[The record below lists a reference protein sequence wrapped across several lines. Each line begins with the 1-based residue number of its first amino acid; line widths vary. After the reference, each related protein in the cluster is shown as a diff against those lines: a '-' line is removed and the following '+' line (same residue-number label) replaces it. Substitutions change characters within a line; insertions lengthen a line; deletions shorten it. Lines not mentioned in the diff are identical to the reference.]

1 VTGPVRGAGPVG
13 LAVTRSVVRTAAV
26 LTAAG
31 SGSRLGLPVPK
42 ALASLDGTPLVGHA
56 ARRLVAS
63 GVVDVLVVTVPDGH
77 LDDVRAAIDAAL
89 DDAGS
94 DHAGPGHA
102 GPAAR
107 PRVPVLCTPGGPS
120 RQASVAAALALL
132 EPDVDVVLVHD
143 AARALAPPSLVASVV
158 AAVRSGHGAVVPALP
173 VTDTITEVAPAGGA
187 GGAGAAGAAGRVE
200 AVVGTPD
207 RSRLRVVQTPQGF
220 DRALLDRAHAA
231 ASGRAGDESLA
242 ATDDSS
248 LVALLGE
255 PVVAVPG
262 HELAMKVTT
271 PRDLAVASMLLRGAP
286 DVVAAGASGPTPAP
300 AVVPA
305 AGGRS

>member
-42 ALASLDGTPLVGHA
+42 ALASLDGTALVGHA

-63 GVVDVLVVTVPDGH
+63 GVVDVVVVTVPDGH
-77 LDDVRAAIDAAL
+77 LDDVRAAVEAAL
-89 DDAGS
+89 DDS
-94 DHAGPGHA
+94 SV
-102 GPAAR
+102 
-107 PRVPVLCTPGGPS
+107 PRVQVRCTLGGPS

-132 EPDVDVVLVHD
+132 PPDVDVVLVHD

-271 PRDLAVASMLLRGAP
+271 PRDLAVAAMLLRGAP